1 MALTFKTTANK
12 VPDAKSV
19 PVKEIQD
26 AAAAQG
32 NPFASRAIAITKPTL
47 HMETKQLDFETVTNK
62 KDGTMYRFK
71 AGTLPLTLSQEI
83 LISDALKECAR
94 KIWLEHEQGH
104 VADNEAVLAKMEAEL
119 RKDKD
124 FAAILLFPQW
134 KPVGKDN
141 ANFKADQAKIK
152 ERVGAVFQALTAASA
167 TTRDTDAEYK
177 RVEGEIK
184 KNCL

>member
-1 MALTFKTTANK
+1 MALIIKTDSNK
-12 VPDAKSV
+12 VPDPKSV

-32 NPFASRAIAITKPTL
+32 NPFASRAIAITKPSL
-47 HMETKQLDFETVTNK
+47 HMETKQLDFETVTNR
-62 KDGTMYRFK
+62 KDGTKYRFK
-71 AGTLPLTLSQEI
+71 AGTLPLTLSQQI
-83 LISDALKECAR
+83 LISDALPECAK

-104 VADNEAVLAKMEAEL
+104 VTDNDAVLTKMEGEL
-119 RKDKD
+119 RKDKE
-124 FAAILLFPQW
+124 FAEILLFPQW
-134 KPVGKDN
+134 KPVGADN

-152 ERVGAVFQALTAASA
+152 ERVGAIFKSLTSAAA

-184 KNCL
+184 KNCP